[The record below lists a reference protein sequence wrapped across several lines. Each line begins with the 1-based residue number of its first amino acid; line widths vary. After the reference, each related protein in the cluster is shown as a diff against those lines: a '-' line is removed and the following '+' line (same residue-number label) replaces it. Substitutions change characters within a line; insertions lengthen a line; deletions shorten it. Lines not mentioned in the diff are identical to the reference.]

1 MYIGGN
7 DAQLVL
13 DKFLH
18 KCEVCTKIFFDCDVD
33 ENDKLCQVFWAN
45 SMVQRNFACF
55 GDVVSFDAT
64 YHMDKFV
71 HSVCVTIIGHAV
83 WGCVHYCL

>member
-1 MYIGGN
+1 MMYIGGN

-33 ENDKLCQVFWAN
+33 ENDKLCQVF
-45 SMVQRNFACF
+45 
-55 GDVVSFDAT
+55 
-64 YHMDKFV
+64 
-71 HSVCVTIIGHAV
+71 
-83 WGCVHYCL
+83 